1 MPIIYV
7 VDPLVELPGPE
18 DFDLAVARE
27 ELRRSRTGERMS
39 VAVLDIDGL
48 RAVNES
54 AGPAAGTDL
63 LVDCAAALRRSL
75 RAVDQF
81 ARTGADEFSALLLA
95 TDARRAGAWA
105 DRFET
110 ALEEASRHRPG
121 GPASCAI
128 GIADTDEC
136 PTLID
141 ALARARRRMELVQRV
156 RQLRRDR
163 N

>member
-1 MPIIYV
+1 MWM
-7 VDPLVELPGPE
+7 DPLTELPGPD
-18 DFDLAVARE
+18 DFELTLARE
-27 ELRRSRTGERMS
+27 ELRRSRTDERIA
-39 VAVLDIDGL
+39 VVVLDLDGFK
-48 RAVNES
+48 AVNER
-54 AGPAAGTDL
+54 AGAAAGTDL
-63 LVDCAAALRRSL
+63 LVDCAAALRQSL

-81 ARTGADEFSALLLA
+81 ARTGPDEFSALLVA

-110 ALEEASRHRPG
+110 VLEERSRARPG

-128 GIADTDEC
+128 GISDTAEC

-156 RQLRRDR
+156 RRLRREP
-163 N
+163 